1 MFTTQTPKLRAG
13 RREWAGLAVLI
24 IPVLLISIDN
34 TVLGFAIPAISI
46 GLHPTGIQLL
56 WIVDIYALMLA
67 GLLVAMGSIG
77 DRVGRRKLLI
87 IGAFGF
93 GLASLLAAFST
104 SAEMLIIAR
113 ALLGVFGAT
122 LMPSTLS
129 LIRNIFLNDKDRRV
143 AIATWAAMFSGGA
156 ALGPIVG
163 GILLEHFHW
172 SSIFLINLPL
182 IAIFI
187 PAAIFLLPESRDPN
201 PGRIDP
207 LSIVL
212 SMLMLA
218 PLVLAIK
225 HVMADGMDLV
235 FWASISVAVGAGAS
249 FVLRQLATPNPMLDV
264 RLFANKVFTSAV
276 VSNLLSVM
284 GLAGFL
290 YFGTQLLQLV
300 LGLSPVQAALVLVP
314 GLITSIA
321 SGYLAVPIIARLQPR
336 VLVPCALLLNGVGL
350 GIIAFAPEHS
360 VAGMLISFLI
370 IGVGL
375 GAAEVITND
384 LILAAVPAN
393 KAGAASAISETA
405 YEFGSVMGTAVL
417 GGLSTMVYSTH
428 LQSSLGSKASGSEF
442 ETLGS
447 ALEHANSQG
456 GRLGEQIAE
465 AAVTSFELGVQWA
478 AGAAVV
484 LVIIAAVLTSFG
496 LKGAGRLLTSPV
508 TANHDSA
515 DDSSQDS
522 TSKQSTFSSSA
533 GHIDDRTRAIS
544 DRGDPLPSWGADGSF
559 VTTTCSNTS
568 PNDLM

>member
-1 MFTTQTPKLRAG
+1 MFTTQAPQLRAT
-13 RREWAGLAVLI
+13 RREWAGLAVLM

-34 TVLGFAIPAISI
+34 TVLGFAIPAIST
-46 GLHPTGIQLL
+46 GLHPTGTQLL

-104 SAEMLIIAR
+104 SAEMLIAAR
-113 ALLGVFGAT
+113 ALLGFFGAT

-172 SSIFLINLPL
+172 SAIFFINLPL
-182 IAIFI
+182 IAVFI
-187 PAAIFLLPESRDPN
+187 PAAFLLLPESRDPN

-207 LSIVL
+207 LSIAL

-218 PLVLAIK
+218 PLVFAIK
-225 HVMADGMDLV
+225 HIMAEGIDML
-235 FWASISVAVGAGAS
+235 FWGSVSVAAGAGAS
-249 FVLRQLATPNPMLDV
+249 FVLRQLALPNPMLDV
-264 RLFANKVFTSAV
+264 RLFTNKVFTSAV
-276 VSNLLSVM
+276 MSNLLSVM
-284 GLAGFL
+284 GLAGYL

-300 LGLSPVQAALVLVP
+300 LGLSPVEAALVLVP
-314 GLITSIA
+314 GLATAIVA
-321 SGYLAVPIIARLQPR
+321 GYTAVPIMARLEPR
-336 VLVPCALLLNGVGL
+336 VVVPCALALNAVGL
-350 GIIAFAPEHS
+350 GIVAFTPEHS
-360 VAGMLISFLI
+360 VAGMLVSFLI
-370 IGVGL
+370 LGMGL
-375 GAAEVITND
+375 GTAEVITND

-428 LQSSLGSKASGSEF
+428 LQSALGSKASGSEF

-456 GRLGEQIAE
+456 GLLGEQIAE
-465 AAVTSFELGVQWA
+465 AAVASFDLGVQWA

-484 LVIIAAVLTSFG
+484 LVVIAAVLTSFG
-496 LKGAGRLLTSPV
+496 LKGAGRLLPGAKSEPEGSG
-508 TANHDSA
+508 SA
-515 DDSSQDS
+515 DSEAAQ
-522 TSKQSTFSSSA
+522 
-533 GHIDDRTRAIS
+533 IS
-544 DRGDPLPSWGADGSF
+544 
-559 VTTTCSNTS
+559 
-568 PNDLM
+568 

>member
-1 MFTTQTPKLRAG
+1 MFTTQTPRVRAG
-13 RREWAGLAVLI
+13 RREWAGLAVLM

-34 TVLGFAIPAISI
+34 TVLGFAIPAIST
-46 GLHPTGIQLL
+46 GLHPTGTQLL

-77 DRVGRRKLLI
+77 DRVGRRKLLV

-104 SAEMLIIAR
+104 TAEMLILAR
-113 ALLGVFGAT
+113 ALLGLFGAT

-172 SSIFLINLPL
+172 SSVFFINLPL

-187 PAAIFLLPESRDPN
+187 PAALLLLPESRDPN

-207 LSIVL
+207 LSIGL
-212 SMLMLA
+212 SMLMLT
-218 PLVLAIK
+218 PLVFAIK
-225 HVMADGMDLV
+225 HVMADGVDLL
-235 FWASISVAVGAGAS
+235 FWVSLAVTVIAGTG
-249 FVLRQLATPNPMLDV
+249 FVLRQLASTNPMLDV

-276 VSNLLSVM
+276 SSNLLSVM

-300 LGLSPVQAALVLVP
+300 LGLSPVEAALVLVP
-314 GLITSIA
+314 GLAASIA
-321 SGYLAVPIIARLQPR
+321 AGYAAVPIIARVQPR
-336 VLVPCALLLNGVGL
+336 VIVPCALGLNAIGL
-350 GIIAFAPEHS
+350 GIVAFTPEHS
-360 VAGMLISFLI
+360 VAGMLISFL
-370 IGVGL
+370 VLGL
-375 GAAEVITND
+375 GLGTAEVITND
-384 LILAAVPAN
+384 LIMAAVPAN

-417 GGLSTMVYSTH
+417 GGLTTMVYSTH
-428 LQSSLGSKASGSEF
+428 LQSMLGAKATGAEF

-447 ALEHANSQG
+447 ALEHAGTKG
-456 GRLGEQIAE
+456 GQLGEQIAE
-465 AAVTSFELGVQWA
+465 AAVGSFDLGVQWA
-478 AGAAVV
+478 AGGAVV
-484 LVIIAAVLTSFG
+484 LVLIAAVLTSFG
-496 LKGAGRLLTSPV
+496 LKGAGRLLP
-508 TANHDSA
+508 
-515 DDSSQDS
+515 
-522 TSKQSTFSSSA
+522 SSA
-533 GHIDDRTRAIS
+533 GDDLGGSTPVEAA
-544 DRGDPLPSWGADGSF
+544 GAHR
-559 VTTTCSNTS
+559 
-568 PNDLM
+568 

>member
-1 MFTTQTPKLRAG
+1 MFTTQTPQVRAG
-13 RREWAGLAVLI
+13 RREWAGLAVLM

-34 TVLGFAIPAISI
+34 TVLGFAIPAIST
-46 GLHPTGIQLL
+46 GLHPTGTQLL

-77 DRVGRRKLLI
+77 DRVGRRKLLV

-104 SAEMLIIAR
+104 TAEMLIVAR
-113 ALLGVFGAT
+113 ALLGFFGAT

-129 LIRNIFLNDKDRRV
+129 LIRNIFLHDKDRRV

-172 SSIFLINLPL
+172 SSVFFINLPL

-187 PAAIFLLPESRDPN
+187 PAAILLLPESRDPN

-207 LSIVL
+207 LSIGL

-218 PLVLAIK
+218 PLVFAIK
-225 HVMADGMDLV
+225 HVMADGVDPLFWGSLV
-235 FWASISVAVGAGAS
+235 VTVLAGTG
-249 FVLRQLATPNPMLDV
+249 FVVRQLASGNPMLDV

-276 VSNLLSVM
+276 LSNLLSVM

-300 LGLSPVQAALVLVP
+300 LGLSPVEAALVLVP

-321 SGYLAVPIIARLQPR
+321 AGYAAVPIIARLQLR
-336 VLVPCALLLNGVGL
+336 VVVPCALVLNAIGL
-350 GIIAFAPEHS
+350 GIVAFTPEHS

-370 IGVGL
+370 LGVGL
-375 GAAEVITND
+375 GTAEVITND

-417 GGLSTMVYSTH
+417 GGLTTMVYSTQ
-428 LQSSLGSKASGSEF
+428 LQATLGSKASGAEF

-447 ALEHANSQG
+447 ALEQASAQG

-465 AAVTSFELGVQWA
+465 AAVSSFDLGVQWA
-478 AGAAVV
+478 AGGAVV
-484 LVIIAAVLTSFG
+484 LVLIAAVLTSFG
-496 LKGAGRLLTSPV
+496 LKDAGLLLPT
-508 TANHDSA
+508 TADEKH
-515 DDSSQDS
+515 
-522 TSKQSTFSSSA
+522 
-533 GHIDDRTRAIS
+533 
-544 DRGDPLPSWGADGSF
+544 GADQEPISHQA
-559 VTTTCSNTS
+559 
-568 PNDLM
+568 